1 MEVVVAVAMVERLG
15 TLGLMF
21 GERYQRVMGAG
32 HAGV

>member
-32 HAGV
+32 HAGG